1 MKLNGLMGKGSGKL
15 GSTVFAISGG
25 EQIVRQYNPVVSNP
39 QTDAQVAQ
47 RAKLKLMSQLA
58 AALAP
63 YIAIPKKGL
72 VSARNQFIAKNI
84 GNATYADDTASVEL
98 TTLQL
103 TIGSVF
109 LPGIEM
115 TTNAGTSSPAV
126 RLASAA
132 ANNIE
137 SVAYI
142 VAVKGANDELSVV
155 QNYVCNTAGDD
166 HKFMQDITAPAG
178 SFVIWA
184 YGFTSING
192 GVNTA
197 YGDYEANVS
206 NDLASLLASRSVA
219 IASGN
224 LTKTVGR
231 EFSGH

>member
-15 GSTVFAISGG
+15 GSSVFAISGG

-84 GNATYADDTASVEL
+84 GKATFEENTASIEL

-103 TIGSVF
+103 TIGSVY
-109 LPGIEM
+109 LPDIE
-115 TTNAGTSSPAV
+115 GTSGTGGSGFAAH
-126 RLASAA
+126 LTSAA
-132 ANNIE
+132 ADNIQ
-137 SVAYI
+137 SVVY
-142 VAVKGANDELSVV
+142 VAGAKGDNDELSIIESH
-155 QNYVCNTAGDD
+155 VCDTPGDNRD
-166 HKFMQDITAPAG
+166 FKQDFENVSGAYI
-178 SFVIWA
+178 IWA
-184 YGFTSING
+184 YGLTSVNG
-192 GVNTA
+192 GARTNYA
-197 YGDYEANVS
+197 DYEASVS
-206 NDLASLLASRSVA
+206 LNIADLLASRSIA

-231 EFSGH
+231 QFSSH

>member
-15 GSTVFAISGG
+15 GSSVFAISGG

-84 GNATYADDTASVEL
+84 GNATYSEDTASIEL

-126 RLASAA
+126 RLTSAA
-132 ANNIE
+132 ADNIE

-166 HKFMQDITAPAG
+166 NKFMQDIDAPNGA
-178 SFVIWA
+178 FVIWA
-184 YGFTSING
+184 YGFTSVNG
-192 GVNTA
+192 GVSTS
-197 YGDYEANVS
+197 YGDYEASVS
-206 NDLASLLASRSVA
+206 NDLASLLASRSIA

-224 LTKTVGR
+224 LTKTVGA